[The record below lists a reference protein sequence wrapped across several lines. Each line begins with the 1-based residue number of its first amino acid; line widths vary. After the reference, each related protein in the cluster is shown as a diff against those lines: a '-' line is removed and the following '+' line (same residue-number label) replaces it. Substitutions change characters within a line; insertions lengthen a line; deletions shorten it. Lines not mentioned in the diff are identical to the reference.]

1 MNIKIIIFFS
11 SFLFFINIVFATGGL
26 SYTKDQEKLVPLE
39 KETLMNWINENCY
52 ENHKTWQELI
62 ADGRIKCKRADK
74 PESFSSLSFV
84 KHFTS
89 FSSADFRINSTESY
103 IIYFIQLIC
112 LLVIIYFLR
121 NNIAKNRIFGIFVS
135 AFIIITAYEVYEGM
149 KYYNGKYVPYP
160 IKTIYDAVEEN
171 NLGMV
176 KHFVEDENVNPNDFR
191 KSLIHLLPSYH
202 KGKKIKKQYVSAL
215 DIAAYRKHND
225 IASYLAEF
233 TPELN
238 SKYSQ
243 GRTVLNSAAAT
254 GNFELVKKVLDR
266 DGIGYVGRDIPNL
279 TPLHYAVCANNIQV
293 VTLLA
298 DSGAKLDEEME
309 FRTPLDTAIW
319 CGNMESV
326 KFLLPRIKN
335 PRNNPIETA
344 LAAGDIK
351 LYNYFISLGYSTERW
366 LEIAAKF
373 GNYNMLEY
381 LESVGEFRSLNDK
394 QIERAISEVERL
406 NELYGALY
414 LFKIEKD
421 IALNIT
427 NNDKSNLLIT
437 AVKLQKIDLVERLL
451 SKGFNLKDKDVFGYN
466 VLDYAVSTKNNA
478 IINLLKSKM

>member
-1 MNIKIIIFFS
+1 
-11 SFLFFINIVFATGGL
+11 
-26 SYTKDQEKLVPLE
+26 
-39 KETLMNWINENCY
+39 
-52 ENHKTWQELI
+52 
-62 ADGRIKCKRADK
+62 
-74 PESFSSLSFV
+74 
-84 KHFTS
+84 
-89 FSSADFRINSTESY
+89 
-103 IIYFIQLIC
+103 
-112 LLVIIYFLR
+112 
-121 NNIAKNRIFGIFVS
+121 
-135 AFIIITAYEVYEGM
+135 
-149 KYYNGKYVPYP
+149 
-160 IKTIYDAVEEN
+160 
-171 NLGMV
+171 
-176 KHFVEDENVNPNDFR
+176 
-191 KSLIHLLPSYH
+191 
-202 KGKKIKKQYVSAL
+202 
-215 DIAAYRKHND
+215 
-225 IASYLAEF
+225 
-233 TPELN
+233 
-238 SKYSQ
+238 
-243 GRTVLNSAAAT
+243 
-254 GNFELVKKVLDR
+254 
-266 DGIGYVGRDIPNL
+266 
-279 TPLHYAVCANNIQV
+279 
-293 VTLLA
+293 
-298 DSGAKLDEEME
+298 
-309 FRTPLDTAIW
+309 
-319 CGNMESV
+319 MESV